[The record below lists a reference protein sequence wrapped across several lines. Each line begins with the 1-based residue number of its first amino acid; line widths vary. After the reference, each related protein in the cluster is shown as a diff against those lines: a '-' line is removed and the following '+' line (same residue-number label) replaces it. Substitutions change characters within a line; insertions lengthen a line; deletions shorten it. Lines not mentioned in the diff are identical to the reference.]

1 MSFQFYKD
9 PVSGYVFRSKRDA
22 LRYIETGEISR
33 SAIRPKESGSN
44 APELVKDEI
53 APSSAAKRQK
63 LQHPASKRQ
72 LFTGK
77 TESQLSDSE
86 LSKTDSK
93 ILSAKRVSPE
103 ARVIYASGDETV
115 QGKHPLNNVIQE
127 CVEPEEKCSPN
138 NSTSQKREG
147 SKREKSSNG
156 DTRVSRNS
164 KVNKVLDGPE
174 KSRGEKDLA
183 KIDPV
188 STATLNTLH
197 DKNFLETATEK
208 SSTGDNRVN
217 SRKSKDKKVHDMPPR
232 SSKRLAG
239 NKPDL
244 TVNLELGERAL
255 IAAIR
260 KSRKTEATQNS
271 VLTSD
276 GLVDSPFVQ
285 REITSEIELVDNN
298 ASTNTKNPLEEDPSN
313 KSTVPP
319 DDQVAQEELHQKLE
333 TEKVDDNPAP
343 QLSFLFGS
351 DPCLEFAFKTLIGEL
366 PLDGTSVN
374 GPILTREAGTLQ
386 HENLLESGMKNSSTG
401 KSQFSKTKS
410 KNKKEL
416 NLPRRSSKRL
426 AGVEPELV
434 ASSVASER
442 ALQDVSIN
450 PNDKGTISGTNL
462 LDKAKQ
468 PLRAGPKIELTNRS
482 STKTDASVPEPSD
495 KRKNSLEDLV
505 AAPQEQPRMHETER
519 AELKKPESTQRM
531 YETEN
536 SGPQLHESRKEELGS
551 PEPDTPFSIA
561 DYWSDPCLD
570 FAFKTLTGVIPI
582 EDTLAQGCFQEQV
595 DVPDN
600 CKNGNGALPD
610 FGSSSLFETDI
621 SSQFDTLEK
630 SSSSQQFAGTSAS
643 LPPQNLSFSSCNG
656 IHSQQQPPLEAN
668 KDLHQKVK
676 S

>member
-1 MSFQFYKD
+1 M
-9 PVSGYVFRSKRDA
+9 
-22 LRYIETGEISR
+22 
-33 SAIRPKESGSN
+33 
-44 APELVKDEI
+44 EI
-53 APSSAAKRQK
+53 AAA
-63 LQHPASKRQ
+63 
-72 LFTGK
+72 GK

-86 LSKTDSK
+86 PSKTDSK

-103 ARVIYASGDETV
+103 TRVIYASGDETV

-147 SKREKSSNG
+147 SKRGRDKSLPLSDAGLSEKSTEKKELAENGTVSTPIHDARQDENFLETATEKSSNG
-156 DTRVSRNS
+156 DTRVSSRKS

-188 STATLNTLH
+188 STATLNTLN
-197 DKNFLETATEK
+197 DKIFLKTATEK

-239 NKPDL
+239 NEPDL

-285 REITSEIELVDNN
+285 PEITSEIELVDNN

-401 KSQFSKTKS
+401 KSRFSKTKS

-442 ALQDVSIN
+442 ALQDESKN
-450 PNDKGTISGTNL
+450 PYDKGTISGTNL

-468 PLRAGPKIELTNRS
+468 PLRAEPKIELTNRL

-505 AAPQEQPRMHETER
+505 AAPQEQPQMCETER
-519 AELKKPESTQRM
+519 AELKKPESTRRM

-582 EDTLAQGCFQEQV
+582 EDTLAQGCLQEQV

-610 FGSSSLFETDI
+610 FGSCSLFETDI

-630 SSSSQQFAGTSAS
+630 SPSSQQFAGTSAS